1 MEQSVLCYDLLHLK
15 KGPPP
20 PIDLNIELK
29 NGKAVKSL
37 IDKNLID
44 ACHDVSSGGII
55 LCLLEMSIA
64 SNIGFNLKTH
74 KKVLD
79 RVKYLFGEDQSRYI
93 VEVNEQNKQSF
104 ENYLKDI
111 DIFFKNIGKT
121 SEKIFID
128 DDLKFDLKELSEI
141 NKQWFYKYNN

>member
-1 MEQSVLCYDLLHLK
+1 
-15 KGPPP
+15 
-20 PIDLNIELK
+20 
-29 NGKAVKSL
+29 
-37 IDKNLID
+37 
-44 ACHDVSSGGII
+44 
-55 LCLLEMSIA
+55 MSIA

-74 KKVLD
+74 KKALD